1 MSGVGLGYQ
10 NLSTGREGH
19 SGQSWMD
26 ISDPPGLHCCSQ
38 FTDAT
43 AEANDHQPILP
54 VRQAG
59 RGGPGDG
66 ECWLWP
72 RCHPSHHHPQSF
84 GLITCT
90 GKARR
95 GPRRHRAPK
104 GHWVRFSSFPPNDIP
119 PVDSVVLTM
128 PAVGINRAAPTHQL
142 SPVSFR
148 SPPLSFG
155 F

>member
-1 MSGVGLGYQ
+1 MGWDIRTCLRAERGTLG
-10 NLSTGREGH
+10 SHG
-19 SGQSWMD
+19 W
-26 ISDPPGLHCCSQ
+26 ISPIHRDCIAFSQ
-38 FTDAT
+38 FTDS
-43 AEANDHQPILP
+43 L
-54 VRQAG
+54 RQRQTIISQFYQFDKLVVEGQETVSAG
-59 RGGPGDG
+59 GGRDAI
-66 ECWLWP
+66 
-72 RCHPSHHHPQSF
+72 HPQSF

-90 GKARR
+90 GKAKR

-104 GHWVRFSSFPPNDIP
+104 GHWVRFSSFPLNDIP